1 MELNLFELILFESD
15 PKLKIA
21 KYARLKMVF
30 PDRFRH

>member
-21 KYARLKMVF
+21 FYCKLNFKQDGLNRI
-30 PDRFRH
+30 